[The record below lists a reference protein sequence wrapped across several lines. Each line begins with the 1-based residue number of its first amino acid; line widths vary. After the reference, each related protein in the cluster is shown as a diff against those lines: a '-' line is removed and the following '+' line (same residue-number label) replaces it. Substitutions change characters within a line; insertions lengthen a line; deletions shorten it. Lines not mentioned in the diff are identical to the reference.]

1 MLKSRCWFCFLIAIG
16 AFSLLA
22 KIHTFE
28 SSYDFSEK
36 LLNIQQNFFQAFN
49 PSNYTDEVKEY
60 TTLQLQSLNIS
71 SGSGKNSAIS
81 EPEITSANTIVTDT
95 ATNDKVTTSTDDIVK
110 ASTEVGF
117 LKLKIYVCLCSR
129 QEMPQQ

>member
-16 AFSLLA
+16 VFSLLA

-95 ATNDKVTTSTDDIVK
+95 ATNDKVTTSNNDIVK
-110 ASTEVGF
+110 ASTGVGF
-117 LKLKIYVCLCSR
+117 LKL
-129 QEMPQQ
+129 

>member
-16 AFSLLA
+16 VFSLLA

-49 PSNYTDEVKEY
+49 PTNYTDEAEEY

-71 SGSGKNSAIS
+71 SGNNSAIS
-81 EPEITSANTIVTDT
+81 KPEITSANNIVTDT

-117 LKLKIYVCLCSR
+117 LKL
-129 QEMPQQ
+129 